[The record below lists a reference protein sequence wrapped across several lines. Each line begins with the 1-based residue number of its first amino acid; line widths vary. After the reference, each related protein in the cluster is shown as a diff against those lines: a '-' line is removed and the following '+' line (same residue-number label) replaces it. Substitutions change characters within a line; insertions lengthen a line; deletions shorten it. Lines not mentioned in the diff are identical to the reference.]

1 MEEWDMESD
10 TPVSS
15 WPWLRNPC
23 SKTEASK
30 RIIELNKVFSSKQCL
45 ITRGNV
51 RILIRYQWK
60 GQSPPMELDM
70 NATLI
75 PHEMEVSSW
84 EKQGTK
90 LNGRFS
96 SQSYTRG

>member
-1 MEEWDMESD
+1 MLEY
-10 TPVSS
+10 
-15 WPWLRNPC
+15 WLDINEMDNP
-23 SKTEASK
+23 
-30 RIIELNKVFSSKQCL
+30 L
-45 ITRGNV
+45 
-51 RILIRYQWK
+51 
-60 GQSPPMELDM
+60 PMELDM

-96 SQSYTRG
+96 SQSYTRGLPT